1 MKLVFEL
8 ITFDFYKIYIH
19 LSLYKQEDNQEPQPN
34 LYYFQ
39 FFIIRSE
46 IEIFCHYFYFI
57 NNIHKFSYMLK
68 CFL

>member
-1 MKLVFEL
+1 M
-8 ITFDFYKIYIH
+8 
-19 LSLYKQEDNQEPQPN
+19 SLYKQEDNQEPQPN

-68 CFL
+68 SFL